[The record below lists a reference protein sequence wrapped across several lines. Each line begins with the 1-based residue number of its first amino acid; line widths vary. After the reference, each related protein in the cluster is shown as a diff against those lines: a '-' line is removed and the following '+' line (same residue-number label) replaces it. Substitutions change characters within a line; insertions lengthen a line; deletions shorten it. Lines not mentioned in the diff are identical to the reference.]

1 MSKVSDGEEIS
12 GYTPGGSQVE
22 VNVEINFEIMQIVSS
37 CLLQWLKDWSI
48 EGNMQCQECDSG
60 CKEAVA

>member
-37 CLLQWLKDWSI
+37 CLL
-48 EGNMQCQECDSG
+48 
-60 CKEAVA
+60 